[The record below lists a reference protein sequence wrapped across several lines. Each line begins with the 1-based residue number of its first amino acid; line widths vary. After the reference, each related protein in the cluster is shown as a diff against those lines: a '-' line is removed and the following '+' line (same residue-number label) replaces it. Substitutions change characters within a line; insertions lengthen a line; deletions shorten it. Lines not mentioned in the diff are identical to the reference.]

1 LVELSAANGA
11 TLMQTV
17 RDATEALRR
26 QRFARQVVAELER
39 LRADRS
45 AWVDYLADAEATA
58 VADGIG

>member
-1 LVELSAANGA
+1 
-11 TLMQTV
+11 MKTV

-26 QRFARQVVAELER
+26 QRFAHRVVAELDA

-45 AWVDYLADAEATA
+45 AWAEYLADAEATA